1 MNGKIKEAIIKLI
14 NNKELKLFGYILY
27 NFEFEIIETNEKI
40 KKYNEFAYIIYD
52 TENKNIKLQIDKYFI
67 DRNVLMEIILLE
79 LMQLQHR
86 DISHSMLLLQHLL
99 KIY

>member
-40 KKYNEFAYIIYD
+40 KEYNEFAYIIYD

-67 DRNVLMEIILLE
+67 DTHSVEDIIVLIL
-79 LMQLQHR
+79 H
-86 DISHSMLLLQHLL
+86 
-99 KIY
+99 